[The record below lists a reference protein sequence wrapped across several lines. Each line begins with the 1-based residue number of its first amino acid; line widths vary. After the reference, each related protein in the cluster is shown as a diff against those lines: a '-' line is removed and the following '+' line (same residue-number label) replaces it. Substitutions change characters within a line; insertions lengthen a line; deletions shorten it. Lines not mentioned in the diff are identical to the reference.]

1 MAVISVNYS
10 NFPCKLPMS
19 ISKSFKIG
27 IWWSH
32 TGNVMKAPWTDK
44 PFVAGLVPVQRFSES
59 ELTSGPVSERSAN
72 CPRLPLWSG
81 ENSWPHWYEST
92 VSDSGHVRACS
103 FLDILLRRAWRTRVS
118 AICLCLQT
126 CLQFEIFSVSV
137 SASVSAVFYLNSV
150 CVCVCVC
157 IGQKLTVCVG
167 VCVCIVK
174 KANVCVCV
182 VTLSASVS
190 VFLKFSKVTER
201 KSLTERKS
209 VPWYKWK

>member
-1 MAVISVNYS
+1 M
-10 NFPCKLPMS
+10 
-19 ISKSFKIG
+19 
-27 IWWSH
+27 
-32 TGNVMKAPWTDK
+32 
-44 PFVAGLVPVQRFSES
+44 
-59 ELTSGPVSERSAN
+59 
-72 CPRLPLWSG
+72 
-81 ENSWPHWYEST
+81 
-92 VSDSGHVRACS
+92 
-103 FLDILLRRAWRTRVS
+103 
-118 AICLCLQT
+118 
-126 CLQFEIFSVSV
+126 

-209 VPWYKWK
+209 VP